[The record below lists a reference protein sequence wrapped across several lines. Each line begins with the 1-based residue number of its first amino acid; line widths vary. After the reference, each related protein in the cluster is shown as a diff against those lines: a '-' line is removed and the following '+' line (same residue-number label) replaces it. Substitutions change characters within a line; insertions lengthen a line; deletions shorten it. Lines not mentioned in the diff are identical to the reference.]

1 MRHFHSKH
9 RTLLKSSCAAP
20 AKALA
25 FARAET
31 PDAKFRNFGK
41 NMTEPIVLAN
51 LLKQTKA
58 ATDSVDALLARA
70 IGRVRFLA
78 SENDEVSSALLDREQ
93 TATHGLAWF
102 ATCAQALRQVQ
113 GWAER
118 LESKGRFGEVE
129 QLTHQIAFGEYLSQI
144 IGGIP
149 MSQHEIVRP
158 GDLGLSPEDLQ
169 DTLSPDTLALARNGN
184 SQAARMRLVE
194 LIRTLAGDIVY
205 GATGLDDELEMIR
218 EQFRRFARDR
228 IEPFAHD
235 WHLNDELI
243 PMDVIEELAGMG
255 VFGLTIPEEYGGV
268 GLSRTAMVVVSE
280 ELSRGYIGTGSLGTR
295 SEIAAELILTGG
307 TEEQKARWLPG
318 LASGEILPTA
328 VFTEPDTGSDLG
340 SLRTRAERD
349 GANWVISGNKT
360 WITHAARSNLM
371 AVLARTDPES
381 SDYRGLSMFLAAKTP
396 STDGKPFVDDGLSGG
411 EIKVLGYRG
420 MKEYTVNFDGFQ
432 IKGENLL
439 GGAEGHGFKQ
449 LMQTFES
456 ARIQT
461 AARAVG
467 VAQSALDAGLRY
479 AEDRR
484 QFGRSLIA
492 FPRVA
497 SKLAMMAV
505 EITIARQLAY
515 HAARQKDANRRCD
528 LEAGMAKLLSARVA
542 WAAADNALQIHG
554 GNGFALEYGISRIL
568 CDSRILN
575 IFEGA
580 AEIQAQVIARRLLG

>member
-1 MRHFHSKH
+1 
-9 RTLLKSSCAAP
+9 
-20 AKALA
+20 
-25 FARAET
+25 
-31 PDAKFRNFGK
+31 
-41 NMTEPIVLAN
+41 MTEPIVLKG
-51 LLKQTKA
+51 LLELA
-58 ATDSVDALLARA
+58 RSATESIDALLARA
-70 IGRVRFLA
+70 TERVRDLV
-78 SENDEVSSALLDREQ
+78 SENGKVDPDLLDRQQ
-93 TATHGLAWF
+93 TAAHGLAWF
-102 ATCAQALRQVQ
+102 ATCAEAMRKMQE
-113 GWAER
+113 WAEL
-118 LESKGRFGEVE
+118 LEGKERFGEVE
-129 QLTHQIAFGEYLSQI
+129 QLTHQIVFGEYLSQI

-158 GDLGLSPEDLQ
+158 WDLGLSSEDLQ
-169 DTLSPDTLALARNGN
+169 GALTPEVLELTRKGN
-184 SQAARMRLVE
+184 SQAARMRLVDM
-194 LIRTLAGDIVY
+194 IRAINGEIVY

-243 PMDVIEELAGMG
+243 PMDVIEELAEMG
-255 VFGLTIPEEYGGV
+255 VFGLTIPEQYGGV

-280 ELSRGYIGTGSLGTR
+280 ELSRGYIGAGSLGTR

-307 TEEQKARWLPG
+307 TDTQKARWLPG

-340 SLRTRAERD
+340 ALRTRAERD
-349 GANWVISGNKT
+349 GAGWTLSGNKT

-396 STDGKPFVDDGLSGG
+396 GSDEKPFVDDGLSGG

-420 MKEYTVNFDGFQ
+420 MKEYTVNFDGFR
-432 IKGENLL
+432 INDENLL
-439 GGAEGHGFKQ
+439 GGAEGQGFKQ

-461 AARAVG
+461 AARAIG
-467 VAQSALDAGLRY
+467 VAQSALDAGLQY
-479 AEDRR
+479 AEDRK

-497 SKLAMMAV
+497 SKLAIMAV
-505 EITIARQLAY
+505 EISTARQLAY

-528 LEAGMAKLLSARVA
+528 LEAGMAKLLGARVA

-568 CDSRILN
+568 CDARILN